1 MNSRNDFGHDDSTI
15 NIVMAII
22 IIIITHRHTDHAIAA
37 CSSRPPPSML
47 AMLTLYNVKTRFSS
61 LKGMFRQYTYV
72 DSDVI
77 LFRIYAS

>member
-1 MNSRNDFGHDDSTI
+1 
-15 NIVMAII
+15 MAII